1 MMPHRLPEV
10 IGKDIQDFDIASAD
24 DCRRLVTEIR
34 PDVVISAVAYTD
46 VTVVKRTVINVLP

>member
-1 MMPHRLPEV
+1 MPHRLPEV